1 MLTGT
6 ALRLLIVL
14 LSTLP
19 PLSIALA
26 SPLPAPTERVL
37 LTLSGDIAHTNVG
50 DEAQFDRGMLEAL
63 SAHTIE
69 THTPWHRDKGRYE
82 GPLMRALLETV
93 GADDS
98 EQVRI
103 ISLNHYE
110 AVVPASDFRR
120 HDVILAMTRD
130 GEPLSIREYGPL
142 FVLYPF
148 DDHPELLTEA
158 VRFRSVWHVERII
171 VP

>member
-1 MLTGT
+1 MLTGIV
-6 ALRLLIVL
+6 LRPLIML
-14 LSTLP
+14 LSTLS

-37 LTLSGDIAHTNVG
+37 LTVSGDIAHTNVG
-50 DEAQFDRGMLEAL
+50 DEAQFDRRMLEAL
-63 SAHTIE
+63 PARTIE

-82 GPLMRALLETV
+82 GPLMRDLLETV
-93 GADDS
+93 GAKDS

-103 ISLNHYE
+103 LSLNHYE
-110 AVVPASDFRR
+110 AEVPASDFRR

-130 GEPLSIREYGPL
+130 GEPLTIREYGPL